1 VTSTGFGNS
10 RTGAPKIAVQDK
22 HRCGDGPAEE
32 NFAVSTDTLV
42 GEDAMSAFPDPVDD
56 ILAATGPKEAHANTE
71 QSFVHA
77 EMTTNRAAM
86 KDVKDKT
93 AQRRGHDNK
102 KKGGARLETLAD
114 NKAALVDTEVVV
126 TRKLLEGGVEARN
139 GSGSPG
145 GTRR

>member
-1 VTSTGFGNS
+1 MTSTGFGDS
-10 RTGAPKIAVQDK
+10 STWAPKVTVQDK
-22 HRCGDGPAEE
+22 HGCGDGPAEE

-56 ILAATGPKEAHANTE
+56 ILAATGPKEAHTNTE

-86 KDVKDKT
+86 KDVEDET
-93 AQRRGHDNK
+93 AQRRGYDNK
-102 KKGGARLETLAD
+102 EERGARLETLAD

-126 TRKLLEGGVEARN
+126 ARKLLEGGMEARN
-139 GSGSPG
+139 GGGTPS